1 MPLGKEAGL
10 GPGHIVSDGDPATPT
25 AAPLHFRPMPI
36 VAKWLPISATAEHLL
51 YKSSAVAEMGNR
63 FATIDKGRG
72 SRKQAC
78 LHPCNKHA
86 MVKLYVANYGAKATT
101 PAQQA

>member
-1 MPLGKEAGL
+1 MLLGKVVGL
-10 GPGHIVSDGDPATPT
+10 GPDHNVLDGDPALT
-25 AAPLHFRPMPI
+25 AALPHFRPMPI
-36 VAKWLPISATAEHLL
+36 VAKWLPISATAELL
-51 YKSSAVAEMGNR
+51 YNKCSAVAEMGNR